1 MQMASAGFSSF
12 PHLLYYLGH
21 LADLSILLET
31 FLAPIPSLLRRTF
44 LVCQLYCLQLVVTR

>member
-1 MQMASAGFSSF
+1 MASAGFSSF